1 MRQLHLYLLIGIA
14 AAVMSTGCQRKAS
27 PTPIEGLELHKDE
40 ITKFEMKVPSNWR
53 IQEVE
58 GELLVAVS
66 KPGAGRRFLN
76 FKADEGGAKVEL
88 RALRVDSTHV
98 MDSLIINS
106 KLEFEDGLDRYELTD
121 ATLGG
126 KPAKKLSVAFD
137 QEDGEYRS
145 EQYFAENDSVI
156 TMVTLASFGNN
167 FSDYENDFNEILKS
181 VKLAQRPAEKPKVDT
196 LTPTGPEPPSDT
208 LTPYSAK
215 HFAIKIPKN
224 FDGKKAEGS
233 GLGSVNFVGSRLD
246 CNIQVDV
253 FDASKQKNLDKIID
267 QNKPNY
273 GGQDAKATTLNGKK
287 AKYFSYNPTGN
298 ISSRAYFSVV
308 GDKLFRITVNWY
320 KPEQSVYLPI
330 FEKCIAS
337 VTFK

>member
-1 MRQLHLYLLIGIA
+1 MRPLHLFLLIGLA
-14 AAVMSTGCQRKAS
+14 AAVMSTGCQRKAT
-27 PTPIEGLELHKDE
+27 PTKIEGLELHKDD
-40 ITKFEMKVPSNWR
+40 ITKFEMKVPANWR
-53 IQEVE
+53 IQEVQ

-76 FKADEGGAKVEL
+76 FKSGDGGAKVEL
-88 RALRVDSTHV
+88 RAIIMDSTTV

-126 KPAKKLSVAFD
+126 KPAKKLAVAFD

-145 EQYFAENDSVI
+145 EQYFAMNDSVI
-156 TMVTLASFGNN
+156 TIVSLASFGNN
-167 FSDYENDFNEILKS
+167 FGDYEGNFSEILSS
-181 VKLAQRPAEKPKVDT
+181 VKLAQRPAEKPKQDT
-196 LTPTGPEPPSDT
+196 LAPTGPEPPSDT
-208 LTPYSAK
+208 LAPYSAK

-224 FDGKKAEGS
+224 FDGKKVDGT
-233 GLGSVNFVGSRLD
+233 GLASVNFVGSRLD

-273 GGQDAKATTLNGKK
+273 GGQDAKATKLGGKT

-298 ISSRAYFSVV
+298 ISSRAYFCVN
-308 GDKLFRITVNWY
+308 GDKLYRVTMNWFR
-320 KPEQSVYLPI
+320 PEQSVYLPI
-330 FEKCIAS
+330 FEKS
-337 VTFK
+337 LKTVTFK